1 MTMRPPSFRL
11 SAAKVRKA
19 WAKPSVAAD
28 IRIRGRKGQ
37 ELRRRHLQGEPLC
50 RECQKAGLVVAATIV
65 DHIVGLA
72 EGQRR
77 GWSADQI
84 EAPTNKQSLCKRHS
98 DEKTAGESHAARG
111 SRYGGGSTLV
121 GR

>member
-1 MTMRPPSFRL
+1 MRPPSFRL
-11 SAAKVRKA
+11 SAVKVRKA

-50 RECQKAGLVVAATIV
+50 RECQKSGLVVAATIV

-72 EGQRR
+72 EAQRK
-77 GWSADQI
+77 GWTVEQI
-84 EAPTNKQSLCKRHS
+84 EEPTNKQSLCKRHS
-98 DEKTAGESHAARG
+98 DEKTADESHSARQARR
-111 SRYGGGSTLV
+111 SC
-121 GR
+121 